1 MTQEQEQ
8 LPALSF
14 LRTAE
19 HFLNIF
25 SQLKLFSCLFQLP
38 KYEVWPA
45 TDSIDYIDLQY
56 DSTVYKLKESEVES
70 QAKFNSLPTIK
81 SGRRAQYISAIE
93 AISIPK
99 SEARQDLSINVQD
112 PEAPQSPDNVSKVSD
127 TTTVV
132 IHESPRGIANE
143 AFEDDEDT
151 VDCKKQNIPES
162 PSSSTCKDKTNVSY
176 SSSDSTI
183 NMPEVDIDAAIRKKL
198 ESEQVRDGQLK
209 KKWR

>member
-1 MTQEQEQ
+1 
-8 LPALSF
+8 
-14 LRTAE
+14 
-19 HFLNIF
+19 
-25 SQLKLFSCLFQLP
+25 
-38 KYEVWPA
+38 
-45 TDSIDYIDLQY
+45 
-56 DSTVYKLKESEVES
+56 
-70 QAKFNSLPTIK
+70 
-81 SGRRAQYISAIE
+81 
-93 AISIPK
+93 
-99 SEARQDLSINVQD
+99 LSINVQD

-162 PSSSTCKDKTNVSY
+162 PSNSTCKDKTNVSY

-209 KKWR
+209 KKWRGEKLYLAFPQRDQKHMRRFCWWMIVLLLLAGAITVAALWSWYHQASLTEI